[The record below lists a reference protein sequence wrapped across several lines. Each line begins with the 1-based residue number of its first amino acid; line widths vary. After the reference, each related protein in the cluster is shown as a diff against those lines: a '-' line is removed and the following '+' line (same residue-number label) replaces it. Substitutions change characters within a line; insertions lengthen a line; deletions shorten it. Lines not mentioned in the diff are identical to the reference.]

1 MAKFNY
7 AGKNCLITGGSS
19 GIGLALAKELALKN
33 ANVWILARN
42 EEKLQSALKDIQ
54 ALRQSKTQEFGY
66 YSVDVADLQAVT
78 TMAENFI
85 QACQTLDILV
95 NSAGVSHPGYVDEIS
110 PEIYRHLTEVN
121 YLGMVYVTKAFLPT
135 MMQRQSGA
143 IVNISSMA
151 GYIGTFGYTA
161 YSGSKFAMT
170 GFSEA
175 LRAEMKLHGIQVSVA
190 FPPETNTPML
200 EYEAPLMP
208 VETQALSEG
217 SRRMNP
223 DAVARGILQ
232 GMERRQFRIL
242 PGGEAKFYY
251 RISSMFNEAMNWYAD
266 LLTAGARKNRNLKKL
281 EDVTTKVG
289 SA

>member
-7 AGKNCLITGGSS
+7 AGKNCLVTGGSS

-54 ALRQSKTQEFGY
+54 ALRQSRTQEFGY
-66 YSVDVADLQAVT
+66 CSVDVADIQAVT
-78 TMAENFI
+78 AMAENFI
-85 QACQTLDILV
+85 QSHQTLDILV
-95 NSAGVSHPGYVDEIS
+95 NSAGISHPGYVEEIS
-110 PEIYRHLTEVN
+110 SEIYRHLTEVN
-121 YLGMVYVTKAFLPT
+121 YLGVVYITKAFLPT
-135 MMQRQSGA
+135 MMQRQSGT

-151 GYIGTFGYTA
+151 GYIGAFGYTA
-161 YSGSKFAMT
+161 YSGSKFALT

-190 FPPETNTPML
+190 FPPETETPML
-200 EYEAPLMP
+200 EYETLLMP

-217 SRRMNP
+217 SGRMSPN
-223 DAVARGILQ
+223 AVAHAILQ
-232 GMERRQFRIL
+232 GVERGQFRIL
-242 PGGEAKFYY
+242 PGGEAKLYY
-251 RISSMFNEAMNWYAD
+251 RMSSMFNEAMNWYAD
-266 LLTAGARKNRNLKKL
+266 LLTAGARKNQNLKKL
-281 EDVTTKVG
+281 KDVTTEAG